1 MGSFFPGVIINF
13 QHPGENM
20 ENGSHSPISFKY
32 SSRFSFFCST
42 QTPATEFSISARA
55 MFVAMSVE
63 GLRYK
68 GPAHGHCPRRS
79 DVIVWPSGDRTTGVI
94 KWDNDVGDRRT
105 AEFNTK

>member
-1 MGSFFPGVIINF
+1 MGSFFPGVIINS

-55 MFVAMSVE
+55 MFKRCRLKAYDTKVQ
-63 GLRYK
+63 
-68 GPAHGHCPRRS
+68 
-79 DVIVWPSGDRTTGVI
+79 RTDIALGGVML
-94 KWDNDVGDRRT
+94 
-105 AEFNTK
+105 